1 MRLKSSSVQVIGM
14 AGALG
19 ALAMAGG
26 LALSPPA
33 RADVQRIAAVVNDE
47 VISGYDLEQR
57 MKLVISSAGLQP
69 TEEVLRRI
77 QPQVLRGLVEEHL
90 ELQEAAKQ
98 KIKIDEKDV
107 DEALGNIGRQNNMSA
122 AQIKAFMERGN
133 IDVST
138 LKDQIRANLAWSK
151 LVNERFGGRVYV
163 SEEDVKNELDRIK
176 QAIAQPQYQV
186 AEIVLRVDSPDQEEE
201 VQRTAERL
209 MEQLHQGAPFSSVA
223 QQFSQSS
230 SAAAGGDLGWVQT
243 GQLAPEVAKVITAMA
258 PGQVSSAIRTAGA
271 YHIVL
276 LRNKRE
282 AGKMR
287 PVMEATPEAP
297 GAREGVKRAQIA
309 QILIPLSPKAGEKDV
324 EAATALAEEARGKL
338 QGCSNASAVASSN
351 KAFKYAALPMTAFS
365 QIAPFFQ
372 QAIMATPEG
381 QASRP
386 VRSPMGVHVIIV
398 CKKDVETVRQAAKPA
413 PQAVAEKEPSMP
425 DKEEIQGRLYNQQI
439 SMMSRRYL
447 RDLRRDAVVEY
458 R

>member
-1 MRLKSSSVQVIGM
+1 M
-14 AGALG
+14 
-19 ALAMAGG
+19 
-26 LALSPPA
+26 
-33 RADVQRIAAVVNDE
+33 D
-47 VISGYDLEQR
+47 
-57 MKLVISSAGLQP
+57 
-69 TEEVLRRI
+69 
-77 QPQVLRGLVEEHL
+77 
-90 ELQEAAKQ
+90 
-98 KIKIDEKDV
+98 
-107 DEALGNIGRQNNMSA
+107 
-122 AQIKAFMERGN
+122 
-133 IDVST
+133 
-138 LKDQIRANLAWSK
+138 
-151 LVNERFGGRVYV
+151 
-163 SEEDVKNELDRIK
+163 
-176 QAIAQPQYQV
+176 
-186 AEIVLRVDSPDQEEE
+186 
-201 VQRTAERL
+201 
-209 MEQLHQGAPFSSVA
+209 QLHQGAPFSSVA

-230 SAAAGGDLGWVQT
+230 SAATGGDLGWVQT
-243 GQLAPEVAKVITAMA
+243 NQLAPEVGKVITTMA

-297 GAREGVKRAQIA
+297 AAREGVKRAQIA

-338 QGCSNASAVASSN
+338 QGCANASAVASSN

-386 VRSPMGVHVIIV
+386 VRSPMGVHVVIV
-398 CKKDVETVRQAAKPA
+398 CKKDAEIVRQAAKPT
-413 PQAVAEKEPSMP
+413 PQAVAEKEPAMP
-425 DKEEIQGRLYNQQI
+425 DKEEVQGRLYNQQL